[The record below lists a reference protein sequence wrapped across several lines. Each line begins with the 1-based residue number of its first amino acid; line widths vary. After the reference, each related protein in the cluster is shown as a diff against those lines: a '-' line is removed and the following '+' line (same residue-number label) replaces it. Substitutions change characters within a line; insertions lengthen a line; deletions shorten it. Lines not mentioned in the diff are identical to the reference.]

1 MTIIVI
7 VQAHPLPFNN
17 PYETIKY
24 IIPIMTI
31 PIPNIIGTMPRAAI
45 SAASVEPPSD
55 DTVDNK
61 PPKAIK
67 PNPPIKSAIPPMMV
81 SMAMIVTPIGL
92 FVFEFKLISK
102 VN

>member
-7 VQAHPLPFNN
+7 VQAHPLPFSN
-17 PYETIKY
+17 PYETIRY
-24 IIPIMTI
+24 IIPIMII

-45 SAASVEPPSD
+45 STASVEPPSD
-55 DTVDNK
+55 DTLDK
-61 PPKAIK
+61 MPPKAIK